1 MKRLSLLTLAIA
13 WSINCSAQ
21 ISLNEYRHRVEEYSH
36 SLAATRWAIDGAEA
50 DLRRARIGYLPRLD
64 AAGDFYVNFRSQ
76 RTSDGSFIR
85 PYSFGIS
92 PVISARLYDGGAT
105 RAAVGVAS
113 ANVDIARATEEFTAL
128 EVRYAADYAY
138 WNLLATTHLSLAR
151 DYYTRIVRSL
161 REVVQARFD
170 DGYTGRGDLLM
181 VETQLSDAIY
191 NQTVAQQTAIKALH
205 NFNTLMGEATS
216 TKWSPTDSLSV
227 APPKPQRVPIDTV
240 MARRPDVWS
249 AIRSVDRAEWGVSAA
264 RAGYNPSIAMSVSAS
279 YATVNP
285 NIRTR
290 MQLDGGAG
298 VSLNIPIFAWGER
311 RQAVRS
317 ARAVVVQSELALSE
331 LLDQVRREEA
341 DAWSDVEKTLDEVR
355 QCEASLDIATE
366 NLSLSTFSYTEGQI
380 AILDVLSAQ
389 LSWIQ
394 LFTNAISAR
403 MAYRNALATYARITG
418 IPHNL

>member
-1 MKRLSLLTLAIA
+1 MKRLLLLTFAIA
-13 WSINCSAQ
+13 CCLHCSAQ
-21 ISLNEYRHRVEEYSH
+21 ITLAEYRRRVESYSH
-36 SLAATRWAIDGAEA
+36 TLAATRWAIDGAEA
-50 DLRRARIGYLPRLD
+50 DLRRARLGYLPRLD

-76 RTSDGSFIR
+76 RTSDGHFIR

-92 PVISARLYDGGAT
+92 PVISTRLYDGGAT
-105 RAAVGVAS
+105 RAAVGTAS
-113 ANVDIARATEEFTAL
+113 ANVDIARAAQEFTDL

-151 DYYTRIVRSL
+151 DYYTRIVSSL
-161 REVVQARFD
+161 RDVVQARFD

-181 VETQLSDAIY
+181 VETQLSDALY
-191 NQTVAQQTAIKALH
+191 NQLVARQTAIKALH
-205 NFNTLMGEATS
+205 NFNTLMGEATA
-216 TKWSPTDSLSV
+216 TEWTPTDSLSV
-227 APPKPQRVPIDTV
+227 APPKPMRVPLDTV
-240 MARRPDVWS
+240 FARRPDVWS
-249 AIRSVDRAEWGVSAA
+249 AIRAVDRAEWGVNAA
-264 RAGYNPSIAMSVSAS
+264 RAGYNPSVAMSVSAS
-279 YATVNP
+279 YATINP
-285 NIRTR
+285 NLRTR

-317 ARAVVVQSELALSE
+317 ARATVMQSNLALNE
-331 LLDQVRREEA
+331 LLDQVTRQEA
-341 DAWSDVEKTLDEVR
+341 DAWSDVEKTFDEVR
-355 QCEASLDIATE
+355 QCEASLEIATE

-403 MAYRNALATYARITG
+403 MAYRTALATYTRVTA
-418 IPHNL
+418 N